1 MDVQAEARKEKLVAD
16 LIEARHCIVH
26 AASSLSPKQQDQ
38 AFIGIWSVKD
48 LLAHLVGW
56 DMANIQAIQAILS
69 GQLPEFYAHYE
80 PNWQTFN
87 AGLVAR
93 YKVDDLATLIAVVQD
108 SHRQLIECLQGVPA
122 VELDRDRGLRFQDYM
137 VTVADTLEV
146 EVSDE
151 WKHCRQ
157 VQGFAE
163 RRESKP

>member
-1 MDVQAEARKEKLVAD
+1 LPPER
-16 LIEARHCIVH
+16 
-26 AASSLSPKQQDQ
+26 QDQ

-56 DMANIQAIQAILS
+56 DVANIQAIQAILA
-69 GQLPEFYAHYE
+69 GQLPAFYAHYE

-93 YKVDDLATLIAVVQD
+93 YKVGDLAALVAQVQN
-108 SHRQLIECLQGVPA
+108 SHRQLVECLQGVPA
-122 VELDRDRGLRFQDYM
+122 VELDRHRGLRFEDDP
-137 VTVADTLEV
+137 VTIADILEV

-163 RRESKP
+163 HSGD